1 MPADGYASA
10 MMTPTNTDNGVVWT
24 TEGIGIP
31 RSDSVYYYFEVDLA
45 EPLLFSTL
53 YRDASIDWNTA
64 TLADVLA
71 DENLHKIEINSW
83 KMPDPRNL
91 QLQDRGIVDK
101 LFTENLNTEISSILA
116 LPEVRAIALQIFVN
130 PDQPVNPNE
139 ILNAIPREQLRRILR
154 ILQRNTTALIA
165 DFERDFD
172 PLLTSVFSVGHV
184 DFESESLWVAHI
196 PDIADGNYQVKA
208 DVLDA
213 EGTVLDRVQENITV
227 DTTAP
232 EGGIDIEALDEN
244 NVKGYQNGDVFIA
257 TAPTPGTGC
266 NAPYQGTATDVAP
279 GVGYLFYQLIGLN
292 ADGTPYTG
300 ESSIQTPNTWMPLTV
315 KVWYISISDL
325 NQVIGTLRIKR
336 SLRS

>member
-1 MPADGYASA
+1 M
-10 MMTPTNTDNGVVWT
+10 
-24 TEGIGIP
+24 
-31 RSDSVYYYFEVDLA
+31 
-45 EPLLFSTL
+45 LFSTL

-91 QLQDRGIVDK
+91 QLLDRGIVDK
-101 LFTENLNTEISSILA
+101 LFTRDLNDEISSILA
-116 LPEVRAIALQIFVN
+116 LPEVFAIALQIFVN

-172 PLLTSVFSVGHV
+172 PLLTSVFSVGDV

-232 EGGIDIEALDEN
+232 EGRIDIEPLDE
-244 NVKGYQNGDVFIA
+244 NVKGYWNGGVFIA
-257 TAPTPGTGC
+257 TAPTPGTAAMLNIKGK
-266 NAPYQGTATDVAP
+266 ATDVAP

-315 KVWYISISDL
+315 KSGILASRIW
-325 NQVIGTLRIKR
+325 NQVIGDATDKEIASVLRGLVRSGAFSLPGGLDISTLDDATIAESPKG
-336 SLRS
+336 SNV